1 MQRIRQRRRWMRL
14 SSKEC
19 AINVSYFGAI
29 RAMVKRRK
37 ETVVLPKETASVQ
50 KLLEVLSKEYGERFE
65 KLTKYVQHSS
75 PLVTIFV
82 NGVAVS
88 NVSDSKKLLSDQ
100 SEVEVS
106 LINQMSGG

>member
-1 MQRIRQRRRWMRL
+1 LAAATQL
-14 SSKEC
+14 PSEEC
-19 AINVSYFGAI
+19 KVNVSYLGAI
-29 RAMVKRRK
+29 SGMVKRRR

-50 KLLEVLSKEYGERFE
+50 MLLEVLSKEYGERFE
-65 KLTKYVQHSS
+65 KLTKYAEHSS

-82 NGVAVS
+82 NGIVVS
-88 NVSDSKKLLSDQ
+88 DVSDSRKILPDQ